1 MGCRSINVLRLG
13 LRMFSMNLSLSFS
26 CNTGARKAK
35 QSRDGIV
42 AGLSVSMLVLS
53 YLSDLFISDN
63 LINLPDKTT
72 VHNRM

>member
-13 LRMFSMNLSLSFS
+13 LRMFSMNLSLSHATRELEKP
-26 CNTGARKAK
+26 NN
-35 QSRDGIV
+35 QDGIV

-63 LINLPDKTT
+63 LINLQDKTT
-72 VHNRM
+72 KHNRI

>member
-13 LRMFSMNLSLSFS
+13 LRMFSMNLSLSHATRELERP
-26 CNTGARKAK
+26 NN
-35 QSRDGIV
+35 QDGIV

>member
-13 LRMFSMNLSLSFS
+13 LRMFSMNLSLSHATRELEKP
-26 CNTGARKAK
+26 NN
-35 QSRDGIV
+35 QDGIV

-72 VHNRM
+72 EHNRI

>member
-13 LRMFSMNLSLSFS
+13 LRMFSMNLSLSHATRELERPS
-26 CNTGARKAK
+26 N
-35 QSRDGIV
+35 QDGIV

-72 VHNRM
+72 EHNRI

>member
-13 LRMFSMNLSLSFS
+13 LRMFSMNLSLSHATRELEKP
-26 CNTGARKAK
+26 NN
-35 QSRDGIV
+35 QDGIV

-72 VHNRM
+72 EHNSI

>member
-13 LRMFSMNLSLSFS
+13 LRMFSMSLSLSLS
-26 CNTGARKAK
+26 HATRELEKPNN
-35 QSRDGIV
+35 QDGIV

-63 LINLPDKTT
+63 LINLSDKTT
-72 VHNRM
+72 EHNRI